1 LWKQSTLHHIFIM
14 QRSHSDT
21 CISHGPDGDRYHNC
35 LHIHLR
41 SQTMHDHVHVFG
53 SRHCRNL
60 HIDNPT
66 GCITCELPIC
76 GTISNYFNNFDMLK
90 DICLRLSELA
100 NMVLCSPWKT
110 SDNNEVGIRWLKKH
124 CKFCWIVVRLS
135 PGNTIHPEYDLC
147 RKTLWMNKW
156 ENFRKEKLSPFWNIA
171 VFHWH
176 VFLCFDACFLLAVHM

>member
-1 LWKQSTLHHIFIM
+1 M

-76 GTISNYFNNFDMLK
+76 GTISNHFNNFDMLK

-110 SDNNEVGIRWLKKH
+110 SDNNKWSKCLNLCKLKKVQYTVYGSLTQEKDTKH
-124 CKFCWIVVRLS
+124 QSGMERINLFCVDNMVTSKLVIWKYTETECESSEMTKKAIYWY
-135 PGNTIHPEYDLC
+135 IEDL
-147 RKTLWMNKW
+147 MYN
-156 ENFRKEKLSPFWNIA
+156 
-171 VFHWH
+171 
-176 VFLCFDACFLLAVHM
+176 